1 MLEVRRI
8 SDRAMCMKLEIEG
21 VLFNVI
27 SEYALQVRCNT
38 EEKEEFWNELDEEV
52 QKIPGA
58 ERVVIDADLN
68 GHVGEGNTGD
78 ERVMGRYGV
87 RERNEEE
94 QRIVDFAKRMDMA
107 VLNTYF
113 KKKEEHRVSSYQS
126 GGRRTQVDYV
136 LCRRSQLK
144 EVGDCKVFSG
154 ECVAKQYRMVIGK
167 MTLTV
172 KPKVKVK
179 NEPKIKC
186 WKLRGVEGEEKFRE
200 LVREKI
206 GEDAN
211 QLPEDWVKTAEL
223 LRKTAKEVLGVT
235 TGQRNEDKKTWW
247 WNESVQGCVKRRGKQ
262 RRTGIDCRMKQVR
275 SGTRK
280 CEGQQRER

>member
-1 MLEVRRI
+1 MG
-8 SDRAMCMKLEIEG
+8 C
-21 VLFNVI
+21 NV
-27 SEYALQVRCNT
+27 EK
-38 EEKEEFWNELDEEV
+38 KEEFWNELDEEV

-58 ERVVIDADLN
+58 ERVVIGADLN
-68 GHVGEGNTGD
+68 GHMGEGNTGD

-87 RERNEEE
+87 RERNEKG
-94 QRIVDFAKRMDMA
+94 QRIMDFAKRMDMA

-113 KKKEEHRVSSYQS
+113 KKKEEHRVTYQS

-144 EVGDCKVFSG
+144 EVGDCKVFAG
-154 ECVAKQYRMVIGK
+154 ECVAKQRRIVIGK

-179 NEPKIKC
+179 NEPKIKW
-186 WKLRGVEGEEKFRE
+186 WKLRGVEGEENFRE

-206 GEDAN
+206 GGDAN

-223 LRKTAKEVLGVT
+223 LRKTAREVLGVT
-235 TGQRNEDKKTWW
+235 TGQRNEDKETWW
-247 WNESVQGCVKRRGKQ
+247 WNKSVQECVKK
-262 RRTGIDCRMKQVR
+262 K
-275 SGTRK
+275 
-280 CEGQQRER
+280 REAKKN